1 MISKAK
7 LNKLLNLCI
16 TNGSDFAEIFLED
29 TKSNNYEL
37 VGGVIENIT
46 TNYVYGI
53 GIRVIKGE
61 IEYYGYTNEIS
72 YDNLVRL
79 VEKLTAGL
87 SKNENTVKITLKTEK
102 NKNAHKVLISPER
115 KPNLEKISYMKKVY
129 ESCKN
134 HSEEITQVVINL
146 FDKQQD
152 VIIANTNGK
161 YVKDKRVLVRL
172 YCSAVAS
179 NKDTMQTAVESI
191 AGACGYELFDKKD
204 LESFGIKVATS
215 AITILHADEIKG
227 GTMDVVIHNAFGG
240 VLLHEACVHSLEA
253 ELVAKNASVFSNMLG
268 QKIASDVVTAVDDAT
283 IVNEWGSSNIDD
295 EGVKT
300 KRNVLIENGVL
311 KSYLVDYKNSAKMKH
326 EITGSGRRASYKYL
340 PTARMSN
347 TFLMPG
353 KSTFEEIIA
362 NTKSGLF
369 AKVMGGGSVDPSTGE
384 FNFSVSEGYIIE
396 NGKITKPVRG
406 ATLVGSGKDVLMNID
421 MIADNLLFGYGIC
434 GASSGNIPVCVGQ
447 PTIRVKNMTVGGRG
461 S

>member
-161 YVKDKRVLVRL
+161 Y
-172 YCSAVAS
+172 
-179 NKDTMQTAVESI
+179 
-191 AGACGYELFDKKD
+191 
-204 LESFGIKVATS
+204 
-215 AITILHADEIKG
+215 
-227 GTMDVVIHNAFGG
+227 
-240 VLLHEACVHSLEA
+240 
-253 ELVAKNASVFSNMLG
+253 
-268 QKIASDVVTAVDDAT
+268 
-283 IVNEWGSSNIDD
+283 
-295 EGVKT
+295 
-300 KRNVLIENGVL
+300 
-311 KSYLVDYKNSAKMKH
+311 
-326 EITGSGRRASYKYL
+326 
-340 PTARMSN
+340 
-347 TFLMPG
+347 
-353 KSTFEEIIA
+353 
-362 NTKSGLF
+362 
-369 AKVMGGGSVDPSTGE
+369 
-384 FNFSVSEGYIIE
+384 
-396 NGKITKPVRG
+396 
-406 ATLVGSGKDVLMNID
+406 
-421 MIADNLLFGYGIC
+421 
-434 GASSGNIPVCVGQ
+434 
-447 PTIRVKNMTVGGRG
+447 
-461 S
+461 